1 MRKPPFLLR
10 ALPRFFNHFLAGSL
24 VLAFSYIAAQA
35 QPVGTITGWGNNG
48 DLQLQPPGGLTG
60 VIALAAGN
68 AHSLAL
74 KNDGTVAAWGFNFYG
89 QATAPF
95 GLNGVTAIG
104 AGVSYSMALR
114 TNSSVVVWGDPSASP
129 SSPITNAIAIA
140 AGWTHAL
147 ALQPDGT
154 VIAWGMQ
161 TNVPAN
167 VSNVIAIA
175 A

>member
-74 KNDGTVAAWGFNFYG
+74 KNDGTVWAWGRNYSG
-89 QATAPF
+89 QL
-95 GLNGVTAIG
+95 GNGVTNDNAPAALASG
-104 AGVSYSMALR
+104 AQIIPANN
-114 TNSSVVVWGDPSASP
+114 TNMLIP
-129 SSPITNAIAIA
+129 SSESFSNLVFFGINAPCLNLPFLVNHLMSL
-140 AGWTHAL
+140 T
-147 ALQPDGT
+147 
-154 VIAWGMQ
+154 
-161 TNVPAN
+161 
-167 VSNVIAIA
+167 
-175 A
+175 